1 MKNHECRRKV
11 STLSLLLIAIAAVA
25 VLIGACTTP
34 EKAKALHVARG
45 QALLKDKKSQE
56 AALEFRS
63 ALQIDEQLADAH
75 WGLAQVYEGLQRYQ
89 EAFEE
94 MKTTA
99 ELDQNNLDVRVKLGN
114 YYLMGSQQSAAG
126 VSEAE
131 RLAKEILQKNPN
143 HIEGHILM
151 GSVLFAQDHKNEA
164 LAELN
169 RAIEIDPKRVESYL
183 SLARFFASM
192 KDLAKAEA
200 TFQRAISVNGSSAM
214 AYYEYGKFL
223 VQTNRA
229 DDAEKEF
236 QLGVQVEPNNRDA
249 RFVLASFYLVNK
261 RYAKAEDAYKAL
273 AELDKDKPE
282 GRSVLGDYYG
292 ATGRLD
298 EAIAIYREVLTKSPD
313 YTQAHYRLAE
323 LMLNR
328 GDLANAKT
336 EVENILKKD
345 ANDRQAMILRARIE
359 MQSGDSNDMKAA
371 IADLQEVLKQEPNS
385 RAGLFFMAEAN
396 FRAGQTDQARVF
408 AGDLNR
414 NYPDYLPA
422 KLLQAQI
429 DLATGDAK
437 SASQTASQLLDRIAK
452 ESSDRDMTP
461 QMLADIRANALVA
474 HGTAAMQMRDTKAAR
489 QDFMLAHD
497 AAPNSTDIYV
507 NLASVS
513 LAENKVDEAVT
524 FYNTALGI
532 DAANFNSLRG
542 LINIY
547 AARNQ
552 TAQAHSR
559 VDQSIAAQPNNAS
572 LHFLK
577 GQIYGFERNA
587 AGAESEFR
595 RALDIDPNYLA
606 AYSALGALFV
616 NTNQQDRAIAEYSK
630 IVEKRP
636 DNAATYTLIGMLEMN
651 RQNIDGAIDN
661 YRKALA
667 KDENAVFA
675 ANNLAWL
682 YAEYNKGNMDEAVR
696 LAQGAVQANPGVPSF
711 SDTLGWVYYKKGLYG
726 AAAEQ
731 LKKAISIDEEAARR
745 SHVAPTPS
753 YRFHLGV
760 ALEAKGDKL
769 GARREI
775 ETALR
780 LSEKANFPEAD
791 EAKKRLA
798 SL

>member
-1 MKNHECRRKV
+1 MKNHECRRKF
-11 STLSLLLIAIAAVA
+11 STLSLLIIAIAAVA
-25 VLIGACTTP
+25 ILIGACTTP
-34 EKAKALHVARG
+34 EKAKAQHVARG
-45 QALLKDKKSQE
+45 QALLKDKKFQD

-75 WGLAQVYEGLQRYQ
+75 WGLVQAYEGLQRYQ

-114 YYLMGSQQSAAG
+114 YYLMGSQQLAAA

-183 SLARFFASM
+183 SLARFYASM
-192 KDLAKAEA
+192 KDLAKAES
-200 TFQRAISVNGSSAM
+200 TFQRALSVNGSSAM
-214 AYYEYGKFL
+214 AHYEYGKFL

-229 DDAEKEF
+229 DDAVKEF
-236 QLGVQVEPNNRDA
+236 LLGVQVEPNNRDA
-249 RFVLASFYLVNK
+249 HFVLASFYLVNK
-261 RYAKAEDAYKAL
+261 RYAKAEDAYKSL

-298 EAIAIYREVLTKSPD
+298 EAIAIYKEVVTKSPD
-313 YTQAHYRLAE
+313 YTQGHYRLGE

-408 AGDLNR
+408 AGDLAR

-422 KLLQAQI
+422 KLLQVQI

-437 SASQTASQLLDRIAK
+437 SASQNASQLLDRIAK
-452 ESSDRDMTP
+452 ESPDRDVTP
-461 QMLADIRANALVA
+461 QMLADLRANALVA
-474 HGTAAMQMRDTKAAR
+474 HGSAAMQMRDTKTAR
-489 QDFMLAHD
+489 QDFMMAHD

-507 NLASVS
+507 NLAAVS
-513 LAENKVDEAVT
+513 LAENKVDEAIT
-524 FYNTALGI
+524 FYNTVLGI

-542 LINIY
+542 RINIY

-559 VDQSIAAQPNNAS
+559 VDQSIALQPGNAS

-577 GQIYGFERNA
+577 GQIYGVERNA

-595 RALDIDPNYLA
+595 RALDLDPNYLA

-616 NTNQQDRAIAEYSK
+616 NTNQQDRAIAEYTK

-636 DNAATYTLIGMLEMN
+636 DNAAAYTLIGMLEMN

-726 AAAEQ
+726 AAA
-731 LKKAISIDEEAARR
+731 
-745 SHVAPTPS
+745 
-753 YRFHLGV
+753 
-760 ALEAKGDKL
+760 
-769 GARREI
+769 
-775 ETALR
+775 
-780 LSEKANFPEAD
+780 
-791 EAKKRLA
+791 
-798 SL
+798 

>member
-1 MKNHECRRKV
+1 MKNECRRKF

-25 VLIGACTTP
+25 ILIGACTTP
-34 EKAKALHVARG
+34 EKAKAQHVARG
-45 QALLKDKKSQE
+45 QALLKDKKFQE

-114 YYLMGSQQSAAG
+114 YYLMGSQQSAAA

-183 SLARFFASM
+183 SLARFHASM
-192 KDLAKAEA
+192 KDLAKAEE
-200 TFQRAISVNGSSAM
+200 TFQRAISINGSSAM
-214 AYYEYGKFL
+214 VHYEYGKFL

-236 QLGVQVEPNNRDA
+236 QLGVQVDPTNREA

-292 ATGRLD
+292 ATGKLD
-298 EAIAIYREVLTKSPD
+298 EAIAIYKEVVTKSPD
-313 YTQAHYRLAE
+313 YTQGHYRLAE

-328 GDLANAKT
+328 GDLPSAKF

-396 FRAGQTDQARVF
+396 FRAGQADQARVF
-408 AGDLNR
+408 AGDLAR

-422 KLLQAQI
+422 KLLQVQI

-452 ESSDRDMTP
+452 ESPDRDLTP
-461 QMLADIRANALVA
+461 QMLADLRANALVV
-474 HGTAAMQMRDTKAAR
+474 HGSAAMQMRDTKTAR
-489 QDFMLAHD
+489 QDFMMAHD

-507 NLASVS
+507 NLAAVS
-513 LAENKVDEAVT
+513 LAENKADEAVT

-532 DAANFNSLRG
+532 DTANFNSLRG

-552 TAQAHSR
+552 TAQAHAR
-559 VDQSIAAQPNNAS
+559 VDQSIVAQPNNAS

-595 RALDIDPNYLA
+595 RALDLDPNYLA

-616 NTNQQDRAIAEYSK
+616 NTNQQDRAIAEYTK

-636 DNAATYTLIGMLEMN
+636 DNAAAYTLIGMLEMN

-745 SHVAPTPS
+745 SNGAPTPS

-760 ALEAKGDKL
+760 ALDAKGDKL

-780 LSEKANFPEAD
+780 LGEKANFPEAD